1 MKIKLNSKWTVD
13 MFLMFSL
20 RRPDVLPVGDLGVQK
35 GLLRWALAAH
45 GALPKSKSGKAAEEA
60 RKKYGL
66 GKKDGDK
73 DEVDDT
79 GSGEINTT
87 VQGRATTPKTIPAQL
102 PPTPLTPGHAS
113 NSTAHL
119 AVLHTPAASTVVPTL
134 PATPMS
140 PGLSTSAHTKE
151 NTDVKPEETFETSP
165 KALPPPAPETFLDPM
180 PGHPDWAAKKI
191 ASLEDGMT
199 VELMKSRLAGK
210 KAKGGAYLTPAEM
223 DVMTRGWK
231 PYRSLAVYYMWPAGE
246 EF

>member
-1 MKIKLNSKWTVD
+1 

-66 GKKDGDK
+66 GKKDAIK
-73 DEVDDT
+73 DEVDSA
-79 GSGEINTT
+79 GNGEIDT
-87 VQGRATTPKTIPAQL
+87 VVVNRPTTPKKDSARL
-102 PPTPLTPGHAS
+102 PPTPLTPGNAS
-113 NSTAHL
+113 SSTTHL
-119 AVLHTPAASTVVPTL
+119 AVLHTPAASNTAPTVP
-134 PATPMS
+134 PTPMT
-140 PGLSTSAHTKE
+140 PGPSTAVPNHAKKE
-151 NTDVKPEETFETSP
+151 LKPEEAFEANP

-180 PGHPDWAAKKI
+180 TDHPHWDAKKV

-223 DVMTRGWK
+223 DVLTQGWR